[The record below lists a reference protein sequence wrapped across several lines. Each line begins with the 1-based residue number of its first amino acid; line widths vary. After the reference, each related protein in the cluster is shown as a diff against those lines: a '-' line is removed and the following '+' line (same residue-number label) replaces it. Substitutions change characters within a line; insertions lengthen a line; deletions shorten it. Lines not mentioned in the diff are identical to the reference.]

1 MNEFIQSVKDNA
13 SFLLVCL
20 LVFLALFAI
29 AALIQKYCL
38 KTVKEVSLLTG
49 VSVRTLHHYDAIGL
63 LKPTRVTEAGYR
75 LYDDTA
81 LRRLQT
87 ILLFRQLQ
95 FPLKEIRDILDSPG
109 FDPMEALTQQIHLLE
124 LQRKHLDNLISHA
137 RKIQTTGVF
146 SMDFSTFDTTE
157 LDQYTAEA
165 KARWGKT
172 KAWQE
177 YEQKAAGQTAEQKQS
192 TGDRLMDIFA
202 RFGKIRHLSPESQEA
217 QELVASLQDFI
228 TRHYYTCTKPILQ
241 GLGQLYIAEDSMTEN
256 IDKAGGEGTA
266 RFAHDAIEIFC
277 R

>member
-1 MNEFIQSVKDNA
+1 M
-13 SFLLVCL
+13 
-20 LVFLALFAI
+20 
-29 AALIQKYCL
+29 

-95 FPLKEIRDILDSPG
+95 FPLKEIREILDSPG

-172 KAWQE
+172 KAWQA

-241 GLGQLYIAEDSMTEN
+241 GLGQLYIAGDSMTEN